1 MRTTGT
7 NRAVPGRRIDSH
19 LITSLVL
26 TAGTARKKEEA
37 ASRFLS
43 FILIYAPQ
51 KRIGYAQRS
60 NDHHRPA
67 SLVLPA
73 GASRQKRGSGEPLP
87 LLFCFYVPQQ
97 RTGIAQWS
105 IDHNRPISPV
115 LPVGAYRLTCRRVP
129 CPERGGQ
136 PRTGS
141 SAAARDP
148 QCRWSRQRSCR

>member
-19 LITSLVL
+19 LLTSIVL

-67 SLVLPA
+67 SLVLP
-73 GASRQKRGSGEPLP
+73 
-87 LLFCFYVPQQ
+87 
-97 RTGIAQWS
+97 
-105 IDHNRPISPV
+105 
-115 LPVGAYRLTCRRVP
+115 VGAYRQKEEAASRFLSFILLVTVRSNEPGEPNGVTITTRPSVSY
-129 CPERGGQ
+129 CP
-136 PRTGS
+136 
-141 SAAARDP
+141 
-148 QCRWSRQRSCR
+148 